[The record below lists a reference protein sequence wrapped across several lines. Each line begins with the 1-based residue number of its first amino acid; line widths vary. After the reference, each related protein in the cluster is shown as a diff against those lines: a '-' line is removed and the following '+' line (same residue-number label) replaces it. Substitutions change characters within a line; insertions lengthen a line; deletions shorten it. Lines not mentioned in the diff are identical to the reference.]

1 MKLPAFQFYPGDWR
15 KDPGVQSL
23 DYEAR
28 GVWFEILCLM
38 HEAEPRGMLTLAGKA
53 MSDEALARLLGLD
66 KHHLNQILSK
76 LAEHGVSSV
85 DPATGAL
92 CSRRMIKDENLR
104 QIRQNA
110 GKKGGNPV
118 LVKQNPTTV
127 VKQNPTPSSS
137 PSSSP
142 SVNTSGAAKPPRERV
157 RDELFDALALADGSD
172 PKQLT
177 AAHAQRIG
185 VALAQIRKACPDLAP
200 AEIQRRSRIYASV
213 MPSGTRCTASA
224 LAANWAKCGGAPLP
238 RQVAPGAVEDA
249 PPANWRVTMERLYP
263 DNAVNRENRSWAEVP
278 DAIKAEV
285 RAQS

>member
-66 KHHLNQILSK
+66 KYHLNQILSK

-118 LVKQNPTTV
+118 LVKQNPTTRD
-127 VKQNPTPSSS
+127 KQNPTPSSS
-137 PSSSP
+137 SSVSP

-177 AAHAQRIG
+177 PNHAKRIG
-185 VALAQIRKACPDLAP
+185 VALAQIRKACPDLTP
-200 AEIQRRSRIYASV
+200 NEIHRRARIYTSV
-213 MPSGTRCTASA
+213 MPAGNRRTASA
-224 LAANWAKCGGAPLP
+224 LAANWAKCGGRPIVAMSGPFAPELP
-238 RQVAPGAVEDA
+238 APG
-249 PPANWRVTMERLYP
+249 NWRETMERLYP
-263 DNAVNRENRSWAEVP
+263 NNAVNRENRGWGDVP
-278 DAIKAEV
+278 KEIREEV
-285 RAQS
+285 RAAS